1 MKNKNL
7 YQLKNKQQE
16 ESYIEMIVEYLSKR
30 YKPYKIGVSWELL
43 DLESNEEVRLYRLNS
58 ELQTIFSVK
67 KNIVSKS
74 FLKLVDKERQ
84 RLLSNQLKL
93 NFPE

>member
-7 YQLKNKQQE
+7 YQLKDKQEE

-30 YKPYKIGVSWELL
+30 YKPYKIGVSWGLL
-43 DLESNEEVRLYRLNS
+43 DLESNEEVRQYRLNS
-58 ELQTIFSVK
+58 EVQTIFSVK
-67 KNIVSKS
+67 KSIVIKS
-74 FLKLVDKERQ
+74 CLKLVDKERQ
-84 RLLSNQLKL
+84 KLLSNQMKL

>member
-1 MKNKNL
+1 
-7 YQLKNKQQE
+7 
-16 ESYIEMIVEYLSKR
+16 MIVEYLSKR

>member
-7 YQLKNKQQE
+7 YQLKDKQQE

-43 DLESNEEVRLYRLNS
+43 DLESNEEVVLYRLGS

-67 KNIVSKS
+67 KSIVIKS
-74 FLKLVDKERQ
+74 CLKLVDKERQ

>member
-7 YQLKNKQQE
+7 YQLKDKQQE
-16 ESYIEMIVEYLSKR
+16 ESYVEMIVEYLSKR

-67 KNIVSKS
+67 KSIVIKS
-74 FLKLVDKERQ
+74 CLKLVDKERQ